1 MAASSPRHR
10 ARELVLQGLYAQEI
24 GEISPEEVVDRVI
37 VDSDLSEETIGYAH
51 RLYEQVRSC
60 SAWADDVISR
70 LATNW
75 DLERIAVID
84 RIILR
89 LAMTEMKEA
98 PDIPVRVVL
107 NEAIELAKSFSTA
120 ESSSFIN
127 GVLDNF
133 AKNSDQFIDV

>member
-1 MAASSPRHR
+1 MAASPRHR

-24 GEISPEEVVDRVI
+24 GEIPPEEVIDKVI
-37 VDSDLSEETIGYAH
+37 VDDDLSAGALEFAR
-51 RLYEQVRSC
+51 RLYEQVR
-60 SAWADDVISR
+60 AGTKWADCAISR

-75 DLERIAVID
+75 DIERIAVVD

-89 LAMTEMKEA
+89 LAMTEIKES
-98 PDIPVRVVL
+98 PDIPVKVVI

-127 GVLDNF
+127 GLLDSF
-133 AKNSDQFIDV
+133 AKNPDQFIDV

>member
-1 MAASSPRHR
+1 MAPSPRHR
-10 ARELVLQGLYAQEI
+10 ARELVLQGLYAEEI
-24 GEISPEEVVDRVI
+24 GEISPEEVVDKVI
-37 VDSDLSEETIGYAH
+37 VDGDLSETTLEYAR
-51 RLYEQVRSC
+51 RLYRQVRLRR
-60 SAWADDVISR
+60 AWADEIISK

-75 DLERIAVID
+75 NLDRIAVID

-98 PDIPVRVVL
+98 PDIPVKVVL

-127 GVLDNF
+127 GLLDAF
-133 AKNSDQFIDV
+133 AKNSDHFIDV

>member
-1 MAASSPRHR
+1 MAPSPRHR

-24 GEISPEEVVDRVI
+24 GEIPPEEVVDKVI
-37 VDSDLSEETIGYAH
+37 VDDDLSKETLDYA
-51 RLYEQVRSC
+51 RLLYEKVRLNST
-60 SAWADDVISR
+60 WADAAITR

-75 DLERIAVID
+75 DLNRIAVVD

-89 LAMTEMKEA
+89 LAMTEIKEE
-98 PDIPVRVVL
+98 PDVPVKVVL

-127 GVLDNF
+127 GVLDSF

>member
-1 MAASSPRHR
+1 MAPSPRHR

-24 GEISPEEVVDRVI
+24 GEILPEEVVDKVI
-37 VDSDLSEETIGYAH
+37 VDDDLSKETLEYA
-51 RLYEQVRSC
+51 RLLYEKVRLNST
-60 SAWADDVISR
+60 WADDAITR

-75 DLERIAVID
+75 DLNRIAVVD

-89 LAMTEMKEA
+89 LAMTEIKEE
-98 PDIPVRVVL
+98 PDVPVKVVL

-127 GVLDNF
+127 GVLDSF
-133 AKNSDQFIDV
+133 AKNSDQFINV

>member
-1 MAASSPRHR
+1 MASSPRHR

-24 GEISPEEVVDRVI
+24 GDIPPEEVVDRVI
-37 VDSDLSEETIGYAH
+37 VDDDLSEETLEYA
-51 RLYEQVRSC
+51 RLLYQSVRSS
-60 SAWADDVISR
+60 SAWADGVITR

-75 DLERIAVID
+75 DLKRIAVVD

-89 LAMTEMKEA
+89 LAMTEIKEA
-98 PDIPVRVVL
+98 PDVPVKVVL

-120 ESSSFIN
+120 ESSAFIN

-133 AKNSDQFIDV
+133 AKNSDQYIDV

>member
-1 MAASSPRHR
+1 MAPSPRHR

-24 GEISPEEVVDRVI
+24 GEVSPEEVVDKVI
-37 VDSDLSEETIGYAH
+37 VDDELSVETLKYAR
-51 RLYEQVRSC
+51 RLYEQVRLNST
-60 SAWADDVISR
+60 WADEVITR

-75 DLERIAVID
+75 DLERIAVVD

-89 LAMTEMKEA
+89 LAMIEIKEA
-98 PDIPVRVVL
+98 PDIPVKVVL

-127 GVLDNF
+127 GVLDSF
-133 AKNSDQFIDV
+133 AKNPDQFIDV

>member
-1 MAASSPRHR
+1 MASSPRHR

-24 GEISPEEVVDRVI
+24 GDISPEEVVDRVI
-37 VDSDLSEETIGYAH
+37 VDDDLSEETLEYA
-51 RLYEQVRSC
+51 RLLYQSVRSS
-60 SAWADDVISR
+60 SAWADGVITR

-75 DLERIAVID
+75 DLKRIAVVD

-89 LAMTEMKEA
+89 LAMTEIKEA
-98 PDIPVRVVL
+98 PDVPVKVVL

-120 ESSSFIN
+120 ESSAFIN

-133 AKNSDQFIDV
+133 AKNSDQYIDV